1 MRDPKRI
8 RPALER
14 LRSYWLS
21 HPDLRLGQIIVN
33 AASEVHKG
41 ISSDAFYIEDDQ
53 LIQAV
58 MDMWK
63 EEQI

>member
-21 HPDLRLGQIIVN
+21 HPDLRLGQIIGN
-33 AASEVHKG
+33 ATGYLKDGSY
-41 ISSDAFYIEDDQ
+41 DPYYIEDKP

-58 MDMWK
+58 MDMWE
-63 EEQI
+63 EEQK